1 MADRGQV
8 VSRIDEIRT
17 SSQIDYGAIRRER
30 EQKIAQLE
38 NQLKDHAAHCRTLEY
53 SAGQFRQ
60 AVSTQQEA
68 VTELKAEERE
78 IRRKHEM
85 AERKLRELASSRSNN
100 LRRFANWM
108 PTLVRR
114 LEEAHRN
121 GRFHAKP
128 RGPIGANIRLRESRW
143 ALAVEKCLG
152 PGLLNAFCVNDYHDE
167 KVFEE
172 IAEPVC
178 RPQPKPSTV
187 TCRFQNTIHN
197 VPRNPHNYPTVLE
210 VTAFSPQR

>member
-1 MADRGQV
+1 LAVSAKKQTAKSAADALRRIQSELRGIVTDRGQV

-17 SSQIDYGAIRRER
+17 SSQVDYGAVRRER

-38 NQLKDHAAHCRTLEY
+38 NQLKEQTTHCRTLEF
-53 SAGQFRQ
+53 SAAQFRL
-60 AVSTQQEA
+60 AVSTQQEV

-78 IRRKHEM
+78 IQRKHET
-85 AERKLRELASSRSNN
+85 ADRKLRELASSRSNN

-114 LEEAHRN
+114 IEEAHRN

-152 PGLLNAFCVNDYHDE
+152 
-167 KVFEE
+167 
-172 IAEPVC
+172 
-178 RPQPKPSTV
+178 
-187 TCRFQNTIHN
+187 IHCMN
-197 VPRNPHNYPTVLE
+197 L
-210 VTAFSPQR
+210 